1 MDLTR
6 RDFHKLALGS
16 VAATATAAT
25 TMSGLTAAA
34 QVTKPNSVFGGV
46 QIGVIAPYSFMNE
59 VTDVDSILTH
69 VVRLGI
75 SAVELQSSVIEGFA
89 GAPGLAPATG
99 RGGRGGRAG
108 AAPAPA
114 ATTPAPATA
123 TPAPPSTTD
132 ATTTQA
138 RTLTPEQ
145 QTADTLRRW
154 RLMQA
159 MTKYRDLK
167 KKFDDAGVAIQIVKF
182 DLGPTFVD
190 EEIDYCFQVAK
201 TLGARAIT
209 CEPPVRET
217 KRLGLF
223 ADKHQLMLGF
233 HGHSDVTG
241 VDAFGRPGAWEQAFF
256 YSKFNGAN
264 IDIGHFTAGNN
275 RSPLAFIREY
285 HDRITNIHLKDRRMN
300 QGPNVPWGEGD
311 TEIREILQLMKREK
325 YPFQATIELEYP
337 VPAGSTRVA
346 EIAKCLAFCKDALL

>member
-6 RDFHKLALGS
+6 RELGKLALS
-16 VAATATAAT
+16 AIPAVPLLAADLANSTAVAQTA
-25 TMSGLTAAA
+25 G
-34 QVTKPNSVFGGV
+34 KPNSVFGGV

-59 VTDVDSILTH
+59 VTDVDSLIRHL
-69 VVRLGI
+69 VRLGI
-75 SAVELQSSVIEGFA
+75 NAVELQSPLIEGFA
-89 GAPGLAPATG
+89 GAPGLAPVTG
-99 RGGRGGRAG
+99 RGGRG
-108 AAPAPA
+108 AAAATAPA
-114 ATTPAPATA
+114 AAAPPTTAAADTTTTPARA
-123 TPAPPSTTD
+123 
-132 ATTTQA
+132 
-138 RTLTPEQ
+138 LTPEQ

-154 RLMQA
+154 RVTQS

-201 TLGARAIT
+201 AVGAHAIT
-209 CEPPVRET
+209 CEPPVREA

-233 HGHSDVTG
+233 HGHSDVTS

-264 IDIGHFTAGNN
+264 VDIGHFTAGNN

-285 HDRITNIHLKDRRMN
+285 HDRITSIQLKDRRMN

-325 YPFQATIELEYP
+325 YSFQATIELEYP

-346 EIAKCLAFCKDALL
+346 EIAKCLTFCKDVLA